1 MKPLRDTG
9 QLQVHGMR
17 KVRQTAPLF
26 WPFLRNSKKNAAAHD
41 EEDIPDISRILE
53 ISAGA
58 Y

>member
-9 QLQVHGMR
+9 QLKVQGMG
-17 KVRQTAPLF
+17 KVRQPVPLL
-26 WPFLRNSKKNAAAHD
+26 WPFLRDSKQNAAAHD